1 MKKKAL
7 VSNTGTNKDNNEP
20 DRDDNPYK
28 SYARYW
34 GMAAQMMFIIA
45 AGSFGG
51 YKLDQVLNTSIPVF
65 TLVLSLGSVT
75 LAIWLFIREFNNNK
89 KPK

>member
-1 MKKKAL
+1 L
-7 VSNTGTNKDNNEP
+7 SNNKGTNKEN
-20 DRDDNPYK
+20 RDPEKENNPY
-28 SYARYW
+28 STYARYW
-34 GMAAQMMFIIA
+34 GMAVQMMLIIA

-51 YKLDQVLNTSIPVF
+51 YKLDKILNTSVPVI

-89 KPK
+89 KTK